1 MIKRSLS
8 FVRCH
13 FTAYRQDT
21 ERQSYVTKFTEEFVT
36 ELETETTAY
45 DWLADTWAARAK
57 APAEVTWRR
66 EQIADL

>member
-45 DWLADTWAARAK
+45 DWLADT
-57 APAEVTWRR
+57 
-66 EQIADL
+66 